1 MNPPPIEHR
10 CLQYITTTTDSNV
23 GLSFSSMA
31 AYPQKWIP
39 NQFNYR
45 NLQLEHE
52 LEYNNLSVLG
62 TDGQQQLQPQQE
74 QLNYTARNNYQ
85 YSQPQITQSPSPPQS
100 SLHGAFTM
108 NQQSSQYGSNIQNP
122 LNSNYVPGSYSNQQ
136 TPQPA
141 THVPPSIPYR
151 PTFTFS
157 SRPTSS
163 TLNLDSAS
171 ASSNFLTPT
180 GSTLPETFG
189 QQRQSYYHPP
199 PNGRE
204 NTSQNKR
211 ARSEVY
217 NDEPNLDDPDQD
229 SEMSPSEQKESTN
242 RSKL

>member
-1 MNPPPIEHR
+1 
-10 CLQYITTTTDSNV
+10 
-23 GLSFSSMA
+23 MA
-31 AYPQKWIP
+31 AYPQQWIP

-52 LEYNNLSVLG
+52 LEYNNNLSVLS
-62 TDGQQQLQPQQE
+62 TDGQQQQQQLQPQQE
-74 QLNYTARNNYQ
+74 QFNYTARNNYQ
-85 YSQPQITQSPSPPQS
+85 HSQPQITQSPSPPQS

-108 NQQSSQYGSNIQNP
+108 PTNQQSSQYGNNIQNL
-122 LNSNYVPGSYSNQQ
+122 LNSNYAPGSYSNQQ

-141 THVPPSIPYR
+141 THVPPSISYR
-151 PTFTFS
+151 PNFTFS

-180 GSTLPETFG
+180 GSTLPETFS

-211 ARSEVY
+211 ARNEAY
-217 NDEPNLDDPDQD
+217 NDESNLDDPDQD